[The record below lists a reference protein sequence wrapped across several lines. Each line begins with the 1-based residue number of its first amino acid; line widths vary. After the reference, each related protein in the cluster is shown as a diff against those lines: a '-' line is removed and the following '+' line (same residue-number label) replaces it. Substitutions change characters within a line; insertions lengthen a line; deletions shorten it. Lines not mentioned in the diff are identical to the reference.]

1 MAIPLIDWVVQSP
14 IYPKQPGALFSL
26 LTSELSVF
34 RKFLQSRR
42 VGIHAPCT
50 SVRKNHLKQ
59 KIQHLQ
65 LCRKAT
71 PIIILRNI
79 KKHVFKTNTNHPEKK
94 KNMLVKQ
101 SSCEKPRRLRFFAKN
116 SHGKFLGN
124 TTTPRSTT
132 PTTTTTPFSQT
143 HGFCIKPSGHHH
155 GTFFP
160 VDGFH
165 YPRPA
170 LQRDTV
176 PSCDL
181 GPSSHRGAVG
191 NWGPHLEDGGSHLGG
206 YNPDL

>member
-1 MAIPLIDWVVQSP
+1 MTIPLIDWVVQSP

-101 SSCEKPRRLRFFAKN
+101 SSCEKTKRLRFAKN
-116 SHGKFLGN
+116 SPGKFFGKHN
-124 TTTPRSTT
+124 DSKVHNPA
-132 PTTTTTPFSQT
+132 TTTTTPFSPNPWFFASNPPVVTMALFARWMGSIIQDQP
-143 HGFCIKPSGHHH
+143 CK
-155 GTFFP
+155 GTP
-160 VDGFH
+160 CRAVTLERAQVAWRGWK
-165 YPRPA
+165 
-170 LQRDTV
+170 
-176 PSCDL
+176 L
-181 GPSSHRGAVG
+181 GDPTWRKG
-191 NWGPHLEDGGSHLGG
+191 GPT
-206 YNPDL
+206 